1 MSDGLYTAMSG
12 GMGTSKHL
20 DITSHNLANI
30 DTTGYKK
37 EKTIFASQLAEIEFN
52 LLEAQAKDVD
62 MPQKVL
68 PVDKHNVVV
77 TETFT
82 DFQQGVLKK
91 TDNPLDLAIQGDGFF
106 KIDTPQGVRYTRD
119 GSFFL
124 SKENKVV
131 TSDGYPLLNKN
142 NQSITLPNGK
152 ITINESGTIFSNNE
166 EIANIAVVTFQ
177 NINTLSKEA
186 KTFFSQ
192 TDQNQQEI
200 EVNSTIHQGFLEGAN
215 VNPIEE
221 MVNLISL
228 HRTFEMNTR
237 VIETFGELNRK
248 AATDVG
254 RV

>member
-30 DTTGYKK
+30 DTSGYKK
-37 EKTIFASQLAEIEFN
+37 EKTVFASQLAEIEFN

-68 PVDKHNVVV
+68 PVDKYNVVV

-106 KIDTPQGVRYTRD
+106 KVETPQGIKYTKN

-124 SKENKVV
+124 SKDNRVV
-131 TSDGYPLLNKN
+131 TSDGYPLLSKN
-142 NQSITLPNGK
+142 NQPITLPNSK
-152 ITINESGTIFSNNE
+152 ISINDNGTIFSNNE
-166 EIANIAVVTFQ
+166 EVGDIAIVTFQ
-177 NINTLSKEA
+177 NKDTLTKEA
-186 KTFFSQ
+186 KTFFTQ
-192 TDQNQQEI
+192 TDPNQQEI
-200 EVNSTIHQGFLEGAN
+200 VSNSIVHQGFLEGSN